1 MTDVGQEVEQ
11 HQQSNVVEKAN
22 KVQRD
27 KDKLKK
33 IARRA
38 LRDP

>member
-1 MTDVGQEVEQ
+1 MGQEVEQ

-27 KDKLKK
+27 KDKLKRLPDEHK
-33 IARRA
+33 GWEDSR
-38 LRDP
+38 